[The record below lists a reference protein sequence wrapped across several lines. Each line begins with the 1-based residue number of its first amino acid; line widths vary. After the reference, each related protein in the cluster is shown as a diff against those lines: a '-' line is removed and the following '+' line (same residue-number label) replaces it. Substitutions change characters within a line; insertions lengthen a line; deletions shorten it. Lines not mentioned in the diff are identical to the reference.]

1 MKDFIIYYSLTL
13 FFYSIEVYLFN
24 EIYPGW
30 AYDVFWLNISL
41 KVVLI
46 TIFSILAKELIYK
59 DTKNF
64 YTKYFTLVTLNPLF
78 SSSLLKVF
86 LMANSGFGVLI
97 IKIIA
102 DLITSIIQFFILK
115 KIKDF
120 PLKPL

>member
-24 EIYPGW
+24 EIYQGW
-30 AYDVFWLNISL
+30 AYDIFWLNICL
-41 KVVLI
+41 KVVFI

-59 DTKNF
+59 DSKNF
-64 YTKYFTLVTLNPLF
+64 YTKFFTLVTLNPLF

-97 IKIIA
+97 IKIIS